1 MAQQLI
7 NTGTAALAGDGESI
21 RSAFIKINNNFTEL
35 YESGG
40 VDLTNVSSHILPSN
54 NLTYDLGST
63 SSQWRSLYVGTSTIY
78 IGGTPLTVADG
89 ELLVG
94 GNPVQG
100 DTGNIEFRNDSLN
113 SLNGITISN
122 ASQTTAATAQITV
135 PANGSGSVS
144 ITNSGTSWAFGNDG
158 SLIFPDGSI
167 QTTASRATTSTL
179 FNGTFTFSL
188 NSIGDLTLPTGWR
201 ISSNRIDT
209 GLGTTVTSISLITE
223 SLSVDRRLEIY
234 SESNR
239 LHLDTQSPTT
249 ELYIGD
255 NSQFIA
261 LEQNG
266 EIFVSGQNGV
276 SIHGQGANSTSR
288 IVIPGNTDSLST
300 PVFIINTGSPGV
312 IIRSGA
318 TLRNWQF
325 RGSDGALVFPDN
337 TVQTTAWTGSAP
349 TGTITFSTD
358 TLRNTTSLGGRVQI
372 QTASQQGDPD
382 KTWSFDHGGAG
393 SLILTEGSS
402 VRAKHGFNIL
412 ATEPEFVNFT
422 SINDFDSLSFLDLT
436 NIVIINPEET
446 ILAAIDPSTSTCVA
460 LTGTTVRIM
469 LNNGIVKNYQLTS
482 TFVGEQNNPY
492 YGLPVWTGT
501 IPNSGISST
510 SIKEVSIE
518 YSANWRFDTDGNL
531 TFPDG
536 TIQTTAARET
546 TSTLVNG
553 TYTVSLSNVGLT
565 QFPAVS
571 GESLFIQGSEIG
583 SINAS
588 IGVSTVN
595 DIILNAGILGNPK
608 QWRFNANGLTTF
620 PDGTT
625 STGATI
631 FANSSSYK
639 IQTISFGGS
648 PSNVVSTYEF
658 GVASIT
664 IPGNGIIYNEGQ
676 AGSWALDGVN
686 GMFSFPNNS
695 RISYG
700 LNNAGLT
707 EDDLKIQAINTGNV
721 VISANGADWVFG
733 TDGNLTFP
741 SGSDITF
748 DNSATSY
755 IYGVTGIEF
764 ADGTTMTTAVV
775 GGGGVTSITAGT
787 GTFINTSTG
796 AVTIWTTATGG
807 GGSVLEETF
816 ESKTSATSVVVHDC
830 TTNRLFYHTN
840 ITNTFTA
847 NLTNLSLA
855 SGEATN
861 VTLVLQQGA
870 TARMCNAIQIAGTS
884 TGVTLSWQ
892 GSASAPFGNASRI
905 DVISFSILCTAT
917 NSYQVLGMMTS
928 FGGA

>member
-1 MAQQLI
+1 MSQQII

-21 RSAFIKINNNFTEL
+21 RGAFQKINSNFTEL
-35 YESGG
+35 YESVS
-40 VDLTNVSSHILPSN
+40 VDLTNVSSHILPET

-78 IGGTPLTVADG
+78 IGGTALSIIDG
-89 ELLVG
+89 QLRVG
-94 GNPVQG
+94 G
-100 DTGNIEFRNDSLN
+100 S
-113 SLNGITISN
+113 SIS
-122 ASQTTAATAQITV
+122 
-135 PANGSGSVS
+135 
-144 ITNSGTSWAFGNDG
+144 
-158 SLIFPDGSI
+158 
-167 QTTASRATTSTL
+167 ATTSTL
-179 FNGTFTFSL
+179 INGTYTFSL
-188 NSIGDLTLPTGWR
+188 
-201 ISSNRIDT
+201 SS
-209 GLGTTVTSISLITE
+209 
-223 SLSVDRRLEIY
+223 
-234 SESNR
+234 
-239 LHLDTQSPTT
+239 
-249 ELYIGD
+249 
-255 NSQFIA
+255 
-261 LEQNG
+261 
-266 EIFVSGQNGV
+266 
-276 SIHGQGANSTSR
+276 
-288 IVIPGNTDSLST
+288 
-300 PVFIINTGSPGV
+300 TGSV
-312 IIRSGA
+312 
-318 TLRNWQF
+318 L
-325 RGSDGALVFPDN
+325 
-337 TVQTTAWTGSAP
+337 
-349 TGTITFSTD
+349 
-358 TLRNTTSLGGRVQI
+358 
-372 QTASQQGDPD
+372 
-382 KTWSFDHGGAG
+382 
-393 SLILTEGSS
+393 
-402 VRAKHGFNIL
+402 
-412 ATEPEFVNFT
+412 
-422 SINDFDSLSFLDLT
+422 
-436 NIVIINPEET
+436 
-446 ILAAIDPSTSTCVA
+446 
-460 LTGTTVRIM
+460 
-469 LNNGIVKNYQLTS
+469 LNNIPYDPANGI
-482 TFVGEQNNPY
+482 
-492 YGLPVWTGT
+492 
-501 IPNSGISST
+501 
-510 SIKEVSIE
+510 
-518 YSANWRFDTDGNL
+518 
-531 TFPDG
+531 
-536 TIQTTAARET
+536 T

-553 TYTVSLSNVGLT
+553 TATVSLLIGGGEPYVLFPQAFGESIYIQGNEVVSANGNLALTSQGTVVINANVASTLT
-565 QFPAVS
+565 TWAFLTDGTIQFPDGSFQGTAARATTSTLVNGTNTVALSTS
-571 GESLFIQGSEIG
+571 GNLILPGGGYVRGADYSVTIVGGNDGSSAYGDVNITTNNPFSTSTWSFGTTGELTLPSGGEITSNQITNEVFGTTTTSLTLVPGGATEAGQRLEIY
-583 SINAS
+583 AT
-588 IGVSTVN
+588 IGGEGNHLHLT
-595 DIILNAGILGNPK
+595 AGELPTELYLGNDSQYVK
-608 QWRFNANGLTTF
+608 LGSTGEIEISAQNGLTLWGEGVMSNAYLILPNNIDSSSTSVTIGNVNGDVLIQASQPGIPVPNNWFFSSSGTLEF

-741 SGSDITF
+741 SGSDVTF

-775 GGGGVTSITAGT
+775 GGGAASTVDITDTNGLTTIYYPTFVENRTTGQTVRADVDLTYRTDDNILGVGNIAINGTTNSTGTTTGALTVAGGVGIGGDLWARNIYSNGQQLTAGGGGVTSITAGT

-807 GGSVLEETF
+807 GGSTLEETF